1 MPTTLVTGATGFI
14 GSHLA
19 RVLVERGDDVRVTVR
34 PTSRLD
40 ALEGLDVQRVTA
52 DVLDARAVAAAVRGV
67 DRVFHVAGSTH
78 IRDDE
83 ERLHR
88 TNATGTRV
96 VLEACLRAG
105 VGRVVH
111 TSSVAALGPAPRG
124 STADET
130 QVPRARD
137 LAQVPYAAAKHAAE
151 QEALR
156 AAARG
161 LPVVIASPSHVFG
174 PGDHLRS
181 STDLVRRFLL
191 RRIPAYVDGA
201 INVVDVRDVAQGL
214 VLVAERGEP
223 GERYVLGDRNYTWER
238 LFADL
243 GRLSGVEPPAL
254 RLPVPA
260 ALALADAFR
269 ALPVPGR
276 PLVDA
281 AEVRAAAHYWTYRS
295 TKARRELGWTTRPHE
310 ETVEATVAWW
320 KDRLGGRVNGGGR
333 QPLALRMTGAWVRRA
348 EELASRL
355 AD

>member
-1 MPTTLVTGATGFI
+1 MDAKLYRCRTPTN
-14 GSHLA
+14 
-19 RVLVERGDDVRVTVR
+19 
-34 PTSRLD
+34 RL
-40 ALEGLDVQRVTA
+40 
-52 DVLDARAVAAAVRGV
+52 
-67 DRVFHVAGSTH
+67 
-78 IRDDE
+78 
-83 ERLHR
+83 
-88 TNATGTRV
+88 
-96 VLEACLRAG
+96 CPC
-105 VGRVVH
+105 GRV
-111 TSSVAALGPAPRG
+111 
-124 STADET
+124 
-130 QVPRARD
+130 AR
-137 LAQVPYAAAKHAAE
+137 
-151 QEALR
+151 
-156 AAARG
+156 
-161 LPVVIASPSHVFG
+161 
-174 PGDHLRS
+174 
-181 STDLVRRFLL
+181 
-191 RRIPAYVDGA
+191 
-201 INVVDVRDVAQGL
+201 GL

-281 AEVRAAAHYWTYRS
+281 AEVRAAAHNWTYRS

-348 EELASRL
+348 EELATRL